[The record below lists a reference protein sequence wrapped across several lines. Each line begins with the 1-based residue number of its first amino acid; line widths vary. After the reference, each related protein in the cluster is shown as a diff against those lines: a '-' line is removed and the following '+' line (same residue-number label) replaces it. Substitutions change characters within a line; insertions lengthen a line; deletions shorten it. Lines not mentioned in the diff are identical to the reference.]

1 MLATSVERVLIRS
14 HKLTHH
20 SNHRVA
26 SVAQV
31 DGHDGA
37 VRSLAKVGEWAESF
51 ERVDHI
57 LTQFTL
63 RGDEIGRAEFTH
75 GEGNWCQCRWSSHR
89 HFLSCSLL
97 GYPNMMTTIF
107 VLVKSFD
114 RTVVVRWS
122 CR

>member
-14 HKLTHH
+14 HELTHH

-37 VRSLAKVGEWAESF
+37 VRFLAHVGEWAESF

-63 RGDEIGRAEFTH
+63 GGDEIGRAEFTH
-75 GEGNWCQCRWSSHR
+75 GEGNWCRCRWSS
-89 HFLSCSLL
+89 LVSCLNSTQDTM
-97 GYPNMMTTIF
+97 MMTIF
-107 VLVKSFD
+107 MLLVMVMSFD
-114 RTVVVRWS
+114 RTVVVRWN